1 MHTPS
6 VRLFLQGDQEI
17 PEALNSDFSFRLSYE
32 YSYQSM
38 LADARIWL
46 QQIWLI
52 LPLIAVLWLP
62 GRFLIRL
69 FKFDGKLDWIE
80 RIAVSIGLS
89 MAVVPIVFLW
99 TTTIGLHWTRT
110 GLFII
115 LALVAVTYLILEKDT
130 IIPKIKLVRRANGT
144 RNNIIHL
151 MMVIILI
158 IALATRLAMVR
169 DLATPAWVDSVHHAT
184 ITRMILDEGAIP
196 SSYAPYIE
204 VNTASY
210 HAGFHSIAAMF
221 QGISG
226 IDLAQGM
233 LIFGQVLNAL
243 MVFAAYLFTTT
254 LTNRKLAGI
263 IAALI
268 TGLLTPMPAYYTSWG
283 RYTQLA
289 GLLILPVA
297 YYFFNYISET
307 GNSQTEEKLTGSK
320 LIIGFILVGISMG
333 GLLLVHY
340 RVAAFLGALI
350 VVYYIVSLVKFWK
363 LKTIRTQLTKQITI
377 IFITSIITIILTIP
391 WWPSTLRSFN
401 WTCIPGI
408 CYH

>member
-1 MHTPS
+1 MAINQCS
-6 VRLFLQGDQEI
+6 QMR
-17 PEALNSDFSFRLSYE
+17 
-32 YSYQSM
+32 
-38 LADARIWL
+38 RIWL

-62 GRFLIRL
+62 GRFSIRL

-89 MAVVPIVFLW
+89 MAVVSIVLLW

-115 LALVAVTYLILEKDT
+115 LALAGGDILILEKDT
-130 IIPKIKLVRRANGT
+130 IIPKIKFVRRANGT
-144 RNNIIHL
+144 RNNINHL
-151 MMVIILI
+151 MMVIIFI
-158 IALATRLAMVR
+158 IALATRVAMGAET
-169 DLATPAWVDSVHHAT
+169 LPHLPGLTLLHHAT
-184 ITRMILDEGAIP
+184 ITRLILDEGAIP
-196 SSYAPYIE
+196 SSYGPYIK

-221 QGISG
+221 QEISG

-233 LIFGQVLNAL
+233 LIFGQVSNAI

-289 GLLILPVA
+289 GLLILPTA
-297 YYFFNYISET
+297 YYFFKCNFQ
-307 GNSQTEEKLTGSK
+307 N
-320 LIIGFILVGISMG
+320 
-333 GLLLVHY
+333 
-340 RVAAFLGALI
+340 R
-350 VVYYIVSLVKFWK
+350 KF
-363 LKTIRTQLTKQITI
+363 TDRREIQPDQ
-377 IFITSIITIILTIP
+377 
-391 WWPSTLRSFN
+391 N
-401 WTCIPGI
+401 
-408 CYH
+408 